1 MMRVCVPILVKL
13 RTFMQD
19 MPSGE
24 PPILPPTADKIEVN
38 KLRDDIPKF
47 KQWISPSSSD
57 AWDVFLEREL
67 DDLLSTHE
75 AAWAM
80 QAIWN
85 SVEHPE
91 RPSTIPEPQH
101 EVDPSL
107 MSMIEATLNPSCR
120 VSIL

>member
-1 MMRVCVPILVKL
+1 
-13 RTFMQD
+13 MQD

-47 KQWISPSSSD
+47 KQWVSASSS
-57 AWDVFLEREL
+57 AIWDVFLEGEL

-75 AAWAM
+75 TAWVM
-80 QAIWN
+80 QAVFN

-91 RPSTIPEPQH
+91 SPSSIPEPQQD
-101 EVDPSL
+101 VDPNL
-107 MSMIEATLNPSCR
+107 MSMIEASLNPPCR
-120 VSIL
+120 VSTQCHSSQ

>member
-1 MMRVCVPILVKL
+1 
-13 RTFMQD
+13 MQD
-19 MPSGE
+19 MPGGE

-38 KLRDDIPKF
+38 KLRNDIPKF
-47 KQWISPSSSD
+47 KQWISHSSD

-80 QAIWN
+80 QAVWN
-85 SVEHPE
+85 SVEHQ
-91 RPSTIPEPQH
+91 PQH

-107 MSMIEATLNPSCR
+107 MSMTEATLNPPCR
-120 VSIL
+120 VSIGFYGSQLYYLIYSYC